1 MSEQAKVVSL
11 AKKDGQT
18 RGQRLWDRAI
28 SQRQEA
34 KLSLARALLL
44 TRSYKETEGMPPA
57 IRRAMAF
64 KNIVTNIPIY
74 LEEGDL
80 FAGSFAEQPMYFEW
94 YPEFAVD
101 QEMLIQDLDELLAEN
116 YTKEDVKE
124 VVDYFKDRCLQ
135 GTFLSRLGEERLR
148 RMSEVADEGAWV
160 YRSKSTLDIDR
171 GYHSVNHEK
180 IIQIGLLG
188 VLSEVEKALS
198 ETTVKDDESYK
209 RAQFLQGLKIVV
221 HAGIDYAKRYVALAR
236 SMAEKASGK
245 RKAEFEKI
253 AEICEWVPANPA
265 RSFHEAVQATWFL
278 HVLMHL
284 ESRAQES
291 PGRMDQYLY
300 PYFKSDMDHGKL
312 NREGA
317 IEILECLRV
326 KMSTLRLFNSV
337 KYAEIISGEAQYH
350 NVTLAGQNADGED
363 ATNELSYLFLEAASR
378 TKTPHPTLSIR
389 CHSKI
394 SRKFVIRALELVS
407 EGLGFPAFFN
417 DDGSIPWLL
426 SMGVPMDA
434 ARNHCISGCV
444 HHTISGQTSP
454 FDALFISI
462 PKCLELAL
470 YNGVEPKTG
479 RQLGPKTGT
488 FTEMATF
495 EDLLQAFKQQ
505 VEFFTTEGIQVI
517 AEQRIVRSE
526 TFPAMLS
533 SCFIDDCITRGRT
546 CSGNGARY
554 NLVIHVA
561 VGTIDAVDSLAAIK
575 KYSFEDGPMPRQEL
589 LAALESNFENHEDL
603 RKRLLKAPKY
613 GNDDDYV
620 DEIAVH
626 VYGWWR
632 RFVNGIACPYE
643 IMNLPAPYSISVHGA
658 AGKRTGALPSGRLDG
673 QPFADGSMS
682 PFPGMDLKGPTAIIN
697 SAGKIDQTPLF
708 GTLLNMK
715 FHPSALKDQE
725 DLGKLYSLIRT
736 YFDYGGKHMQFNV
749 VDSKILR
756 EAQERPEKYKS
767 LIIRVAGYSALFTE
781 LNKKIQDEVIMR
793 TEFSEI

>member
-1 MSEQAKVVSL
+1 
-11 AKKDGQT
+11 
-18 RGQRLWDRAI
+18 
-28 SQRQEA
+28 
-34 KLSLARALLL
+34 
-44 TRSYKETEGMPPA
+44 
-57 IRRAMAF
+57 
-64 KNIVTNIPIY
+64 
-74 LEEGDL
+74 
-80 FAGSFAEQPMYFEW
+80 
-94 YPEFAVD
+94 
-101 QEMLIQDLDELLAEN
+101 LLADS

-124 VVDYFKDRCLQ
+124 VVEYFKDRCLQ
-135 GTFLSRLGEERLR
+135 GAFLSRLGEARLR

-180 IIQIGLLG
+180 IIRIGLLG
-188 VLSEVEKALS
+188 VLSEVEEAISKIPI
-198 ETTVKDDESYK
+198 KDDESY
-209 RAQFLQGLKIVV
+209 RRVNFLKGFEIVL
-221 HAGIDYAKRYVALAR
+221 HAGIEYATRYAELAR
-236 SMAEKASGK
+236 SMVSSSSGS
-245 RKAEFEKI
+245 RKAELQRI

-265 RSFHEAVQATWFL
+265 RTFHEAVQASWFL

-291 PGRMDQYLY
+291 PGRMDQYLF
-300 PYFKSDMDHGKL
+300 PYFQHDIEKGTL
-312 NREGA
+312 TLEGA

-326 KMSTLRLFNSV
+326 KMSTLRLFSSV

-389 CHSKI
+389 CHRKL
-394 SRKFVIRALELVS
+394 SRKFAIRALELVK

-417 DDGSIPWLL
+417 DDSSIPWLL
-426 SMGVPMDA
+426 SMGIPMDV

-470 YNGVEPKTG
+470 HNGVEPGTG
-479 RQLGPKTGT
+479 KQLGPKTGS
-488 FTEMATF
+488 FTEMAAF
-495 EDLLQAFKQQ
+495 EDLVEALKQQ
-505 VEFFTTEGIQVI
+505 VEFFSREGSQVI
-517 AEQRIVRSE
+517 GEQRIVRSDMV
-526 TFPAMLS
+526 PAMLS
-533 SCFIDDCITRGRT
+533 SCFIDDCIPRGRS

-554 NLVIHVA
+554 NIMIHVA
-561 VGTIDAVDSLAAIK
+561 VGMVDASDSLAAMK
-575 KYSFEDGPMPRQEL
+575 KCTFENGKIPREEL
-589 LAALESNFENHEDL
+589 LEALESNFEKHADV
-603 RKRLLKAPKY
+603 RKMLLSAPKY

-626 VYGWWR
+626 LYGWWR
-632 RFVNGIACPYE
+632 RMVNQISGPYG

-673 QPFADGSMS
+673 QPFADGSVS

-708 GTLLNMK
+708 GTLLNIK
-715 FHPSALKDQE
+715 FHPSALKDRE

-749 VDSKILR
+749 VDSETLR
-756 EAQERPEKYKS
+756 EAQEHPENYRS

-781 LNKKIQDEVIMR
+781 LSRKIQDEIIMR
-793 TEFSEI
+793 TEFSEL